1 MKSIHALRGMG
12 SRLVV
17 AVLLIA
23 VFAAGV
29 VVGGN
34 YLSVTAQP
42 DVNQAGANTLPPRDA
57 EERFLAFWEVYNLIQ
72 KNYLEA
78 PEPDVLVDGAI
89 KGMIEALEDEYS
101 GYVEP
106 RFSAFTNDLS
116 GEIQGIGVVI
126 TKRESDGLIEVSTV
140 LQGTPAERAG
150 VRVGD
155 LFLTVDG
162 EDVSDVSTTELAAR
176 VRGPQGTT
184 VTITMRRGD
193 NEVEFTI
200 ERARIVIPNIETDI
214 VGDNIAYI
222 RLNEFTANARQDL
235 DRAFAET
242 DALNRNGLILDLRN
256 NPGGLLSS
264 AVNVASAFLD
274 RGDIV
279 LYETFGD
286 GTEETFEA
294 NGSSLNFDKPFVIL
308 VNGSSASGSELVV
321 GAWQDNGIGT
331 VIGETTF
338 GKGTVQTQS
347 SLTNGGSVRLTIAR
361 WLRPN
366 REWIHGVGITPNI
379 VVEWPIE
386 AREADPETD
395 PQLDAAIALIA
406 EQVTN
411 P

>member
-1 MKSIHALRGMG
+1 MQVQTKGEFGGLGIEVAMENGLVKVVSPIDDTPAFRAGLQPGDFVTHIDGEGVMGLTLNEAVDKMRGPVGSSIKLTIRRGLTSDPFDVSLTRAVIKVQSVRSRVEGDVGYLRITSFNEQTQSG
-12 SRLVV
+12 LEK
-17 AVLLIA
+17 AINA
-23 VFAAGV
+23 
-29 VVGGN
+29 
-34 YLSVTAQP
+34 
-42 DVNQAGANTLPPRDA
+42 
-57 EERFLAFWEVYNLIQ
+57 IQ
-72 KNYLEA
+72 KEHGGKL
-78 PEPDVLVDGAI
+78 
-89 KGMIEALEDEYS
+89 K
-101 GYVEP
+101 GYV
-106 RFSAFTNDLS
+106 
-116 GEIQGIGVVI
+116 
-126 TKRESDGLIEVSTV
+126 
-140 LQGTPAERAG
+140 
-150 VRVGD
+150 
-155 LFLTVDG
+155 
-162 EDVSDVSTTELAAR
+162 
-176 VRGPQGTT
+176 
-184 VTITMRRGD
+184 
-193 NEVEFTI
+193 
-200 ERARIVIPNIETDI
+200 
-214 VGDNIAYI
+214 
-222 RLNEFTANARQDL
+222 
-235 DRAFAET
+235 
-242 DALNRNGLILDLRN
+242 LDLRN

>member
-1 MKSIHALRGMG
+1 MKSTSALRRFS
-12 SRLVV
+12 SRIAV
-17 AVLLIA
+17 AVMLIA
-23 VFAAGV
+23 VFAAGIY
-29 VVGGN
+29 VGGN
-34 YLSVTAQP
+34 HLNVIAQP
-42 DVNQAGANTLPPRDA
+42 EVGQAGTNTLPPRDA

-72 KNYLEA
+72 KNYLDA

-89 KGMIEALEDEYS
+89 KGLIEALDDEYS

-106 RFSAFTNDLS
+106 RFSAFVNDLS

-140 LQGTPAERAG
+140 LQGTPAENAG
-150 VRVGD
+150 VRQGD
-155 LFLTVDG
+155 LFIVVDG
-162 EDVSDVSTTELAAR
+162 EDVTDVSTTELAAR
-176 VRGPQGTT
+176 VRGQQGTM
-184 VTITMRRGD
+184 VNITMRRG
-193 NEVEFTI
+193 EEEIEFSI

-235 DRAFAET
+235 DRALAET
-242 DALNRNGLILDLRN
+242 DALNRSGLILDLRN

-264 AVNVASAFLD
+264 AVNVASAFLE

-286 GTEETFEA
+286 GTEEIFEA
-294 NGSSLNFDKPFVIL
+294 NGSSVNLNTPFVIL

-338 GKGTVQTQS
+338 GKGTVQTQN

-366 REWIHGVGITPNI
+366 REWIHGVGITPEI
-379 VVEWPIE
+379 VVEWTPE

-395 PQLDAAIALIA
+395 PQLNAAIELIA
-406 EQVTN
+406 EQISN
-411 P
+411 